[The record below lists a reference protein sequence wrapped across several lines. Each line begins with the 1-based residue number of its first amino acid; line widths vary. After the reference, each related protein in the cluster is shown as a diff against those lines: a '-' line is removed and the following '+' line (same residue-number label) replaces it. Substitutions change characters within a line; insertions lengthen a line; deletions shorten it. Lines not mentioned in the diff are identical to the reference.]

1 MSLVALLLSKQLKA
15 SNITI
20 HSIKK
25 LYFCATPAILNPQ
38 SSNTRATGET
48 KMNTVKNLK
57 SWADDL
63 ENGDVDAQ
71 WKIDLVAR
79 IMRQAA
85 DELEIA
91 QYKIIELWEIIEG
104 ENKCAREAQKHSS
117 KRYELSAS

>member
-1 MSLVALLLSKQLKA
+1 
-15 SNITI
+15 
-20 HSIKK
+20 
-25 LYFCATPAILNPQ
+25 
-38 SSNTRATGET
+38 
-48 KMNTVKNLK
+48 MNTVKNLK

-104 ENKCAREAQKHSS
+104 ENK
-117 KRYELSAS
+117 